1 MSESNT
7 GPLAGIRVLDL
18 TRVLAGPYCTMFLG
32 DLGAEVV
39 KVEQP
44 GVGDDTRGWG
54 PPFAGGESAYFLCIN
69 RNKKS
74 LTVDL
79 KSPEGISLVRQLAE
93 RADVLIENF
102 RPGAMERLGLGD
114 DQLRGANP
122 KLIYASLSGFGADGP
137 MADVT
142 GVNQFDG
149 IAQLIVAEAQSF
161 PLRRGESFPIK
172 TSARSASW
180 RTDEIPLGRFRSWTV
195 SFFCCD

>member
-1 MSESNT
+1 MSEFNT

-102 RPGAMERLGLGD
+102 RAGAM
-114 DQLRGANP
+114 
-122 KLIYASLSGFGADGP
+122 
-137 MADVT
+137 
-142 GVNQFDG
+142 
-149 IAQLIVAEAQSF
+149 
-161 PLRRGESFPIK
+161 
-172 TSARSASW
+172 
-180 RTDEIPLGRFRSWTV
+180 
-195 SFFCCD
+195 

>member
-1 MSESNT
+1 MSESNK
-7 GPLAGIRVLDL
+7 GALHGIRVLDL

-79 KSPEGISLVRQLAE
+79 QVGRRH
-93 RADVLIENF
+93 RACA
-102 RPGAMERLGLGD
+102 P
-114 DQLRGANP
+114 
-122 KLIYASLSGFGADGP
+122 
-137 MADVT
+137 T
-142 GVNQFDG
+142 
-149 IAQLIVAEAQSF
+149 
-161 PLRRGESFPIK
+161 RR
-172 TSARSASW
+172 ARRCA
-180 RTDEIPLGRFRSWTV
+180 
-195 SFFCCD
+195 